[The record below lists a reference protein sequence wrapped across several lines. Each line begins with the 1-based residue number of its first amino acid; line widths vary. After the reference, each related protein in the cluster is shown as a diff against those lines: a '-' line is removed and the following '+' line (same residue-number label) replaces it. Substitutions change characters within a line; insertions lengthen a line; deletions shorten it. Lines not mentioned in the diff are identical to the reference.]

1 MYTHEQNGWPT
12 QAWYST
18 RMGQKR
24 LQPIAILFLI
34 LMTITQS
41 TPAFRDI
48 TSRSNSRFPS
58 VTARATDNSSLLQC
72 LEVAPPILSPGGGC
86 QQTLMVYTFAL
97 SYGQPFVGM

>member
-1 MYTHEQNGWPT
+1 MYTHEQNVGPT
-12 QAWYST
+12 QAWRYT

-41 TPAFRDI
+41 TLAFHEI
-48 TSRSNSRFPS
+48 ASRSNSRFPS
-58 VTARATDNSSLLQC
+58 LTARAADNSSLLEC
-72 LEVAPPILSPGGGC
+72 LEVAPPVLSPSGGC